1 MKTYVLLSLLF
12 LAGLSCRSSR
22 NTTDSSLRAE
32 QAETKKEVR
41 QEQIRQEKQYLET
54 EKKETNTFID
64 ETTRIVTY
72 DPASG
77 NVQSIQETRR
87 QTGRNELADGSRSG
101 TENTKLNKTS
111 DTDIHSETKIE
122 SDEHKDSQ
130 NDSRPVQGIEWGYIA
145 AAVGVVILI
154 IWLIKRKK
162 Q

>member
-1 MKTYVLLSLLF
+1 MKIYVLLSLLF

-32 QAETKKEVR
+32 QAETKKEVH
-41 QEQIRQEKQYLET
+41 QEQIRQEKQYLAT

-87 QTGRNELADGSRSG
+87 QIGRNELADGSRSG
-101 TENTKLNKTS
+101 TENSQLNKKNNT
-111 DTDIHSETKIE
+111 DTNSRTKIQ
-122 SDEHKDSQ
+122 SDEHKKSA
-130 NDSRPVQGIEWGYIA
+130 NDSRPVQGVEWGYIT
-145 AAVGVVILI
+145 AVSGVVILV

>member
-77 NVQSIQETRR
+77 NVQSVQETRR

-101 TENTKLNKTS
+101 T
-111 DTDIHSETKIE
+111 
-122 SDEHKDSQ
+122 
-130 NDSRPVQGIEWGYIA
+130 
-145 AAVGVVILI
+145 
-154 IWLIKRKK
+154 
-162 Q
+162 